1 MRYQFLK
8 TVVVDGTRFAAGDVV
23 YGTVLPAGSLRSL
36 LRCGQIAAIGE
47 EPPAS
52 PEPVQPAPEPAP
64 IPAKKPAKKTA
75 VKKPAPVEVQAPETE
90 PATTPDLDPEPL
102 TEPEADP
109 DAPRE
114 KVDH

>member
-23 YGTVLPAGSLRSL
+23 YDTCIPAGSLRSL

-52 PEPVQPAPEPAP
+52 PEHVQPAPEPAP
-64 IPAKKPAKKTA
+64 APVKKPARKTS
-75 VKKPAPVEVQAPETE
+75 VKKPAPVEVLASE
-90 PATTPDLDPEPL
+90 PAPVPDLDLEPL

-109 DAPRE
+109 DATRE